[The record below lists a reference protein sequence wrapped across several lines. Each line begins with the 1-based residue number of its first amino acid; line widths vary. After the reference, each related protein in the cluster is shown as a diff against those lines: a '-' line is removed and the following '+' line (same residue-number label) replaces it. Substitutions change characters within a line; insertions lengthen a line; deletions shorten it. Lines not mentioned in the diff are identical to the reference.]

1 MEWRLFSEGDTPLC
15 STVPFFERHPWTPP
29 EAQAGHAERTAMV
42 RQLVADIIGDEPE
55 LLTLS
60 DLGCGDG
67 SLLRALDGLGLN
79 VWGYDAGR
87 ENVAK
92 AVAGGL
98 DVQRRDILTDAVEY
112 GSLVTC
118 CEVVEHLR
126 DPHAFVAR
134 LAEHADRIVL
144 SSPSA
149 EDGEWH
155 YVDHTWAWDLKGYAD
170 LVTGAGWEVVEQR
183 ECDGGTNHHFG
194 VVRPQRFQAVYARRP

>member
-1 MEWRLFSEGDTPLC
+1 MEWKLFQDGRVPKC

-29 EAQAGHAERTAMV
+29 EAQMGHAERTAMV
-42 RQLVADIIGDEPE
+42 RQLVADVVQDEPG

-67 SLLRALDGLGLN
+67 SLLRALDGLGLK

-87 ENVAK
+87 DNVAK
-92 AVAGGL
+92 AVAAGL
-98 DVQRRDILTDAVEY
+98 DVQREDILTGALEY

-118 CEVVEHLR
+118 CEVVEHLY
-126 DPHAFVAR
+126 DPHGFLSR
-134 LAEHADRIVL
+134 LTEHADRVVV

-155 YVDHTWAWDLKGYAD
+155 YVDHTWAWDLEGYAA
-170 LVTGAGWEVVEQR
+170 LVAGAGWEVVEQR
-183 ECDGGTNHHFG
+183 ECDGGVNHHFG
-194 VVRPQRFQAVYARRP
+194 VVRPQRFQAIYARRP